1 MTIQAGD
8 RIPDGKLK
16 IMGAD
21 GPVNV
26 TAAELLGKGRVVL
39 FSVPGAFTP
48 TCDAKHLPGF
58 VDQAPALKAKGV
70 AKIVCMAVNDVFVMN
85 AWGKSA
91 GVGQAIVMAADGNG
105 DYARAL
111 GLELDARG
119 FGARGGAGRVQGL
132 ERRARPRVALGR
144 AVIAGPVS
152 FLYAG
157 LLGLLLIA
165 LSTQVVLAR
174 RRYRVRLGTGTEEGM
189 QQAVRVQANFVEY
202 VPFAVLLL
210 VLAELTGL
218 PGPAVHGAGLLL
230 LASRVLHAVGLS
242 RSPGV
247 SFGRFYGTAG
257 TWLTIV
263 ALSVWLLYATTAVS
277 RSPAPG

>member
-1 MTIQAGD
+1 
-8 RIPDGKLK
+8 
-16 IMGAD
+16 
-21 GPVNV
+21 
-26 TAAELLGKGRVVL
+26 
-39 FSVPGAFTP
+39 
-48 TCDAKHLPGF
+48 
-58 VDQAPALKAKGV
+58 
-70 AKIVCMAVNDVFVMN
+70 
-85 AWGKSA
+85 
-91 GVGQAIVMAADGNG
+91 
-105 DYARAL
+105 
-111 GLELDARG
+111 
-119 FGARGGAGRVQGL
+119 
-132 ERRARPRVALGR
+132 
-144 AVIAGPVS
+144 VIAGPVS

>member
-1 MTIQAGD
+1 M
-8 RIPDGKLK
+8 
-16 IMGAD
+16 
-21 GPVNV
+21 
-26 TAAELLGKGRVVL
+26 
-39 FSVPGAFTP
+39 
-48 TCDAKHLPGF
+48 
-58 VDQAPALKAKGV
+58 
-70 AKIVCMAVNDVFVMN
+70 
-85 AWGKSA
+85 
-91 GVGQAIVMAADGNG
+91 
-105 DYARAL
+105 
-111 GLELDARG
+111 
-119 FGARGGAGRVQGL
+119 
-132 ERRARPRVALGR
+132 
-144 AVIAGPVS
+144 IAGPVS

-230 LASRVLHAVGLS
+230 LASRVVHAVGLS